1 MAASPNPTTSGAT
14 VPTPP
19 VFSTAKA
26 TVAKGA
32 AATVAAQAALRGG
45 ATDKSTPT
53 SDS

>member
-1 MAASPNPTTSGAT
+1 MAVSPNPTASGAT

-32 AATVAAQAALRGG
+32 AATVAAQASLRGNQV
-45 ATDKSTPT
+45 KK
-53 SDS
+53 